1 MHKIQ
6 LTNDQYQVAK
16 KIAELQDVLQY
27 LQSKDFGYYKVN
39 DLVKAY
45 RSGNVEIVE

>member
-1 MHKIQ
+1 MQKIQ
-6 LTNDQYQVAK
+6 LTNNQYQATK
-16 KIAELQDVLQY
+16 KIAELQEALRY
-27 LQSKDFGYYKVN
+27 LQNKDFGYYKVD